1 MYNGSHMAL
10 RGFLKQISLYRLRY
24 IAGYAFLFMVI
35 LIVLL
40 LDIRHLPSGVSL
52 DEMASAVASSNLK
65 PDWTFGWLINAP
77 YYGLQKL
84 SLFLFG
90 VERWTLVLPSLI
102 FGAATMGLFF
112 LTMRQWFRPSIA
124 VVSTFVALTSSPF
137 INVLRSATPD
147 IMLLFWTIT
156 LLYAAVKLLIKREKA
171 FIWKLI
177 IVLSAAG
184 LIYTPLGIYPLV
196 AFIVV
201 GVLHPHIRS
210 RLRHI
215 RLKRKIILSIIAA
228 LAIAPMVVHLINEPS
243 TLKTLLGIDLFSS
256 AFGNFRGT
264 VKTFYVSYINVMRS
278 GFAGTL
284 VIPAFNVASICL
296 MLLGLFRCIK
306 DHHTAR
312 SYALL
317 AWTAVVT
324 PVIFLAPTEQQL
336 VIMPALLLMTVGIET
351 LILDWYKLFP
361 RNPYA
366 RIAGLIPLTILFIS
380 ISVGNITHYF
390 YNHLYITNP
399 AYRVSLNAIQ
409 QTAKENPD
417 TKLLLL
423 TDSPTVKFY
432 GLLTKRYGNLSVAS
446 EAPATQI
453 TGKTLVTPE
462 ATSKATFAS
471 QPSRILTTHF
481 SGANG
486 VALRVYTK

>member
-1 MYNGSHMAL
+1 MYNGLHMAL

-24 IAGYAFLFMVI
+24 IAGYAFLFTVI

-40 LDIRHLPSGVSL
+40 LDIRYLPAGISL
-52 DEMASAVASSNLK
+52 DEMASAVASSNLQ
-65 PDWTFGWLINAP
+65 PDLTFSWLINAP

-90 VERWTLVLPSLI
+90 IERWTLVLPSLI
-102 FGAATMGLFF
+102 FGTITMGLFF

-124 VVSTFVALTSSPF
+124 VVSTFVALTASPF

-177 IVLSAAG
+177 IVISAAV
-184 LIYTPLGIYPLV
+184 LVYTPLGIYPLI
-196 AFIVV
+196 AFVV
-201 GVLHPHIRS
+201 VSLLHPHIRS

-215 RLKRKIILSIIAA
+215 RLKRKIILIFIGLAA
-228 LAIAPMVVHLINEPS
+228 LIPLVIYLINEPAGI
-243 TLKTLLGIDLFSS
+243 KTLLGIDLFQT
-256 AFGNFRGT
+256 AFGDRRGT
-264 VKTFYVSYINVMRS
+264 WKTFYMSYINVMRS

-317 AWTAVVT
+317 AWTAVVL
-324 PVIFLAPTEQQL
+324 PVILLAPTKQHL

-380 ISVGNITHYF
+380 IAVGNITHYF
-390 YNHLYITNP
+390 YNHLYIPNP
-399 AYRVSLNAIQ
+399 AYRVSLNAIK
-409 QTAKENPD
+409 QTIKDNPE
-417 TKLLLL
+417 TQLLLV
-423 TDSPTVKFY
+423 TDEPTTAFY
-432 GLLTKRYGNLSVAS
+432 SLLTKRHDNLRVTSTS
-446 EAPATQI
+446 PLEQPG
-453 TGKTLVTPE
+453 GKTLVTPE
-462 ATSKATFAS
+462 ATAATFS
-471 QPSRILTTHF
+471 TQPSRIITSHL
-481 SGANG
+481 SGDNG
-486 VALRVYTK
+486 VALRIYTK